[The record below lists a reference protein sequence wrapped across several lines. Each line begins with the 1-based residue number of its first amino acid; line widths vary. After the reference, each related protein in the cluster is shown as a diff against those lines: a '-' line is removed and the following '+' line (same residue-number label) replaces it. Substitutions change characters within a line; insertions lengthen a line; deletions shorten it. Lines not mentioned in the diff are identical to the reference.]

1 MVGIKRLWPLAGLAL
16 LLAAC
21 GGGAPPQDLT
31 LSGVSPNSPSVA
43 QGGSVTLTLT
53 FTSQNGFQGTVSLSV
68 TKDGQEPSWLT
79 LSPASKSL
87 NVPKGGQAQETL
99 QLQVA
104 GNAPT
109 GPHALKL
116 RATYGD
122 KTAERDLTLTVN
134 PPPSFALSLNP
145 SSLSVQQGD
154 SAQTALT
161 LTPQNGFTG
170 TVSLSLVAG
179 QDGVPQGLSLSPQSV
194 QVTGSSPV
202 NQTLTLSASAS
213 TPTGTYR
220 LRVRGTSGSL
230 TQEAALTV
238 TVSAPS
244 GGGGGGGSSGSAGGV
259 QVNLQGGTFTQGPTA
274 QNVPPPQGFQAP
286 YGAIAFTAQVPQGGT
301 LTVTLTF
308 PSPIPQGA
316 VLKKYQG
323 NAWQDVPGAQL
334 SGNTATYQVQDGGP
348 LDGDGQQNGQVVD
361 PVALL
366 TPAPSYTLSLS
377 PTSLT
382 VQQGGQGQVTV
393 SLARQNFTGDV
404 TLSLEGSNLL
414 ATSPA
419 PDKIA
424 WSFSPNP
431 ATGDQAT
438 LTLQV
443 GQSVTAGDYALTVR
457 GQAQGLED
465 QTATLSLR
473 VQPQPSF
480 DFSLDRSSV
489 VTRQDPN
496 YQGNNRIHLTF
507 TTQNGFQGQVDL
519 SLVDEGG
526 NPVQGLSLSPTS
538 LNVTGNGQGFYVY
551 VLADDT
557 LPLSGAGKGYAVRL
571 RASSGSIVRE
581 QPLTVDVW
589 TAVGAADLNF
599 QRVAYGNGIFVV
611 AGSNGYDEHNRI
623 YVYNPADRSF
633 TNVYDIYGPGNVC
646 GGLQDVTYDP
656 VHQTWVAVGGDVIMV
671 STDNAQTWQLVRG
684 AKDPNYPSCSA
695 QYGDGMGLDRVR
707 YVNDRLWAW
716 NDRETP
722 ALYFSQDGGYTWN
735 GIATPQPNGYFK
747 PSLRGMAYA
756 NGKYLWVGQVN
767 PIGQYGRPAV
777 FIYDGNAGT
786 WFVTEINTPDGQHL
800 MDTLYVP
807 EWSKFIAVGG
817 TIPYW
822 GIVGTSTDG
831 VTWTF
836 QGPFNVNKI
845 GGLAYGN
852 GAVVAVSVTGTAL
865 VSTDGQNWRIVETH
879 CGGAASV
886 AFGSDIFAHTSA
898 GALCTSP

>member
-1 MVGIKRLWPLAGLAL
+1 M
-16 LLAAC
+16 
-21 GGGAPPQDLT
+21 
-31 LSGVSPNSPSVA
+31 SPNSPSVA

-145 SSLSVQQGD
+145 TSLSVQQGD

-244 GGGGGGGSSGSAGGV
+244 GGGGGGGGGNTGSVNTPGGQV
-259 QVNLQGGTFTQGPTA
+259 QLVLQGGTFTQGPTA

-308 PSPIPQGA
+308 PNPIPQGA

-457 GQAQGLED
+457 GQAQGLQD

-489 VTRQDPN
+489 VTRRDPN

-557 LPLSGAGKGYAVRL
+557 LPLSGAGKGYPVRV
-571 RASSGSIVRE
+571 RARSGNLVRE

-589 TAVGAADLNF
+589 TGVGVADLNF
-599 QRVAYGNGIFVV
+599 ARVAYGNGIFVV
-611 AGSNGYDEHNRI
+611 AGADGYTGYSRV
-623 YVYNPADRSF
+623 YVYNPQDDSF
-633 TNVYDIYGPGNVC
+633 NKTFEDNTLC
-646 GGLQDVTYDP
+646 GWPRDVAYDP
-656 VHQTWVAVGGDVIMV
+656 DHQTWVVVGYLSGLIMV
-671 STDNAQTWQLVRG
+671 SADNAQTWQIVYG
-684 AKDPNYPSCSA
+684 ARNPDYPSCSA
-695 QYGDGMGLDRVR
+695 QYGDGMPLHRVR

-716 NDRETP
+716 SEAWNSQR
-722 ALYFSQDGGYTWN
+722 LYFSQDGGYNWN
-735 GIATPQPNGYFK
+735 FVPLPIPQGYVNLQIKGLTF
-747 PSLRGMAYA
+747 GQ
-756 NGKYLWVGQVN
+756 GKYV
-767 PIGQYGRPAV
+767 
-777 FIYDGNAGT
+777 
-786 WFVTEINTPDGQHL
+786 
-800 MDTLYVP
+800 
-807 EWSKFIAVGG
+807 AVGVLFDSG
-817 TIPYW
+817 SRAYPMLA
-822 GIVGTSTDG
+822 TSTDG
-831 VTWTF
+831 SNWNVTPFTTPQTPWGAGTPSDVLYVPDWDTF
-836 QGPFNVNKI
+836 VMVGGLGLLGTSPDGMNWDFRNFYNPYDYNQDVGHLT
-845 GGLAYGN
+845 GLAYGN
-852 GAVVAVSVTGTAL
+852 GAVVAGSWSGPKVL
-865 VSTDGQNWRIVETH
+865 VSTDDQNWRIVDTN
-879 CGGAASV
+879 CGASAMSV
-886 AFGSDIFAHTSA
+886 AFGGGIFAHTSA
-898 GALCTSP
+898 GAPCTSP

>member
-1 MVGIKRLWPLAGLAL
+1 M
-16 LLAAC
+16 
-21 GGGAPPQDLT
+21 
-31 LSGVSPNSPSVA
+31 A

-145 SSLSVQQGD
+145 TSLSVQQGD

-220 LRVRGTSGSL
+220 LKVRGTSGSL

-404 TLSLEGSNLL
+404 TLSLEGNAPL

-489 VTRQDPN
+489 ATRQDPN
-496 YQGNNRIHLTF
+496 YQDNNRIHLTF

-538 LNVTGNGQGFYVY
+538 LNVTRNGQGFYVY

-557 LPLSGAGKGYAVRL
+557 LPLSGAGKGYPVRV
-571 RASSGSIVRE
+571 RARSGNLVRE

-589 TAVGAADLNF
+589 TRRFSGQLNYAE
-599 QRVAYGNGIFVV
+599 VAYGNGIFVM
-611 AGSNGYDEHNRI
+611 AGHNGVYTVPPISGYDYHNRI
-623 YVYNPADRSF
+623 YVYDPQTKTHRLTYD
-633 TNVYDIYGPGNVC
+633 VYVPGNVC
-646 GGLQDVTYDP
+646 GYIKGVAYDP
-656 VHQTWVAVGGDVIMV
+656 VHNTWVAVGDSDLIMV
-671 STDNAQTWQLVRG
+671 STDNAQTWQVVYG
-684 AKDPNYPSCSA
+684 IKNPNSSCSD
-695 QYGDGMGLDRVR
+695 QYGYGRLMRWVR
-707 YVNDRLWAW
+707 YVNDRLWAGGW
-716 NDRETP
+716 LRVGSQVSGG
-722 ALYFSQDGGYTWN
+722 LHFSQDGGYTWDFVPLPVPQ
-735 GIATPQPNGYFK
+735 GYSWLEVTALTFGQGKYVAVGRLLSPGARAMIAT
-747 PSLRGMAYA
+747 SA
-756 NGKYLWVGQVN
+756 
-767 PIGQYGRPAV
+767 
-777 FIYDGNAGT
+777 DG
-786 WFVTEINTPDGQHL
+786 INWNVVPFDSPDVPGSPDPPL
-800 MDTLYVP
+800 SDVLYVP
-807 EWSKFIAVGG
+807 DWDKFVAVGEG
-817 TIPYW
+817 FW
-822 GIVGTSTDG
+822 ATSVDG
-831 VTWTF
+831 VNWSA
-836 QGPFNVNKI
+836 QRLSLHDPFPLLLQR
-845 GGLAYGN
+845 LAYGN
-852 GAVVAVSVTGTAL
+852 GTLIAGISAEHPSRML
-865 VSTDGQNWRIVETH
+865 VSTDGQNWRYVATTLGNI
-879 CGGAASV
+879 ARSI
-886 AFGSDIFAHTSA
+886 AFGGGVFAYTSY
-898 GALCTSP
+898 GVFDTSP